1 MPKKQDPSWEYET
14 PIIVSNSMYTSSTIL
29 RSMACPVSKSQ
40 KFWADNFGDIL
51 NLETAKSISKF
62 YYRLDRR
69 ENILKQS
76 AYILEDSSENVA

>member
-1 MPKKQDPSWEYET
+1 
-14 PIIVSNSMYTSSTIL
+14 
-29 RSMACPVSKSQ
+29 MACPVSKSQ